1 MSSIID
7 MIFTGIGKAFEFLK
21 KIDVLGVSLFSYL
34 IAVFII
40 GLLITAVV
48 NVVKQP
54 NVTSYTTQLRQER
67 AKNFYDMRKKF
78 YERKNRGKG

>member
-7 MIFTGIGKAFEFLK
+7 MIFNGISHAFDFLK

-54 NVTSYTTQLRQER
+54 KVTYTLH
-67 AKNFYDMRKKF
+67 DRK
-78 YERKNRGKG
+78 RRSKG

>member
-7 MIFTGIGKAFEFLK
+7 MIFTGIGKAFDFLK
-21 KIDVLGVSLFSYL
+21 KIDILGVSLFSYL

-54 NVTSYTTQLRQER
+54 NVTSYTSQLRQER
-67 AKNFYDMRKKF
+67 SKKLYDRKMG
-78 YERKNRGKG
+78 RKG

>member
-7 MIFTGIGKAFEFLK
+7 MLFTGIGKAFDFLQ
-21 KIDVLGVSLFSYL
+21 KIQVFGVSLLSYI

-54 NVTSYTTQLRQER
+54 RIIQSREKKV
-67 AKNFYDMRKKF
+67 KNK
-78 YERKNRGKG
+78 

>member
-7 MIFTGIGKAFEFLK
+7 MIFTGIGKAFDFLK
-21 KIDVLGVSLFSYL
+21 QIDVLGVSLFSYL

-54 NVTSYTTQLRQER
+54 NVTSYTSQLRQER
-67 AKNFYDMRKKF
+67 SKKLYDRKMR
-78 YERKNRGKG
+78 RRG

>member
-7 MIFTGIGKAFEFLK
+7 MIFTGIGKSFDFLK
-21 KIDVLGVSLFSYL
+21 KIDILGVSLFSYL

-54 NVTSYTTQLRQER
+54 NVTSYTSQLRQER
-67 AKNFYDMRKKF
+67 SKKLYDRK
-78 YERKNRGKG
+78 RNKG

>member
-1 MSSIID
+1 MSIIID
-7 MIFTGIGKAFEFLK
+7 MIFTGIGKAFEFFE
-21 KIDVLGVSLFSYL
+21 KIDVFGVSLLSYL

-54 NVTSYTTQLRQER
+54 NVTPYTSQLRQER
-67 AKNFYDMRKKF
+67 SKKLYDRKMR
-78 YERKNRGKG
+78 RKG

>member
-7 MIFTGIGKAFEFLK
+7 MIFTGISKAFDFLK
-21 KIDVLGVSLFSYL
+21 KIDILGVSLFSYL

-40 GLLITAVV
+40 GLFITAVV

-54 NVTSYTTQLRQER
+54 NVTSYTSHLRQER
-67 AKNFYDMRKKF
+67 SKKVYDRKMRHKS
-78 YERKNRGKG
+78 

>member
-7 MIFTGIGKAFEFLK
+7 MIFNGISNAFDFLK

-34 IAVFII
+34 IAVFIV

-54 NVTSYTTQLRQER
+54 KVTSYTSHNSKRR
-67 AKNFYDMRKKF
+67 S
-78 YERKNRGKG
+78 KG

>member
-7 MIFTGIGKAFEFLK
+7 MIFTGIGKAFDFLK

-54 NVTSYTTQLRQER
+54 NVISYTSQLRQER
-67 AKNFYDMRKKF
+67 SKKF
-78 YERKNRGKG
+78 YDRKRGKG

>member
-7 MIFTGIGKAFEFLK
+7 MIFTGIGKAFDFLK
-21 KIDVLGVSLFSYL
+21 KIDILGVSLFSYL

-67 AKNFYDMRKKF
+67 SKKLYDRKMR
-78 YERKNRGKG
+78 YKG

>member
-7 MIFTGIGKAFEFLK
+7 MIFTGIGKAFDFLK

-54 NVTSYTTQLRQER
+54 RLTQSREKKV
-67 AKNFYDMRKKF
+67 KNK
-78 YERKNRGKG
+78 

>member
-7 MIFTGIGKAFEFLK
+7 MIFTGIGIAFDFLK

-54 NVTSYTTQLRQER
+54 NVISYTSQLRQER
-67 AKNFYDMRKKF
+67 SKKIYDRKM
-78 YERKNRGKG
+78 GSKG

>member
-7 MIFTGIGKAFEFLK
+7 MIFTGIGNAFDFLK
-21 KIDVLGVSLFSYL
+21 KIDILGVSLFSYL

-67 AKNFYDMRKKF
+67 SKRFYD
-78 YERKNRGKG
+78 RKNRGKG

>member
-7 MIFTGIGKAFEFLK
+7 MLFTGIGKAFDFLQ

-54 NVTSYTTQLRQER
+54 RLTQHLEKKV
-67 AKNFYDMRKKF
+67 KNK
-78 YERKNRGKG
+78 